1 MKEGHRRVK
10 ADAAMLHAN
19 ECKSAI
25 TTQLQVVEA
34 QEKGGMN
41 PEIWQSTHLNLR
53 FPPQKKE
60 SLIYVFSSFNKRN
73 WQYKKSVDHNKQ
85 KS

>member
-25 TTQLQVVEA
+25 TTQLQVVAA
-34 QEKGGMN
+34 QEKGG
-41 PEIWQSTHLNLR
+41 
-53 FPPQKKE
+53 
-60 SLIYVFSSFNKRN
+60 
-73 WQYKKSVDHNKQ
+73 
-85 KS
+85 